1 MDIDHEDLKHLLAE
15 VGRFAAERIAGATQ
29 RPESPMRP
37 DMLEQLTHE
46 AIELGVLSL
55 SPDGDGLGLWE
66 HGDDAHAMA
75 FNIGTLR
82 HLGRANAG
90 IAFSWH
96 RTALAHEL
104 SRQLGFGQDVARPL
118 GTAFVPTGHYG
129 LARTSLARWIKT
141 PQPQPDDLVLLADW
155 FDRDVHAV
163 PLCAMTSWQSL
174 LWPVW
179 RNGTVAWQLAERR
192 VLAVESCRPQHG
204 FDELAAF
211 TVRHAGAAGELRL
224 PEAETSRRLYARVLK
239 MDMIGLLAIG
249 AGAIA
254 RAQQMASSYAAVR
267 RQGGKLIGEHP
278 AVQQLLSEIEVARQ
292 QAESML
298 AMFACPIDET
308 DLGVVAAAR
317 AAAHDALC
325 HAANQAVQVHGGI
338 GYMRDSGPEKIL
350 RDQNMLKL
358 QAGGT
363 REAYS
368 FVAGW
373 TGEQA

>member
-1 MDIDHEDLKHLLAE
+1 MNIDHEDLKHLLAE
-15 VGRFAAERIAGATQ
+15 VERFAAERIAGATQ
-29 RPESPMRP
+29 RPEFPLGA
-37 DMLEQLTHE
+37 DMLEQLAQE
-46 AIELGVLSL
+46 AVKLGILSL
-55 SPDGDGLGLWE
+55 SPDSEGFGLWE
-66 HGDDAHAMA
+66 HSDHAHAMA
-75 FNIGTLR
+75 FNIGALR

-96 RTALAHEL
+96 RIALAGEL
-104 SRQLGFGQDVARPL
+104 ARQLGLGQSVAHAL

-129 LARTSLARWIKT
+129 LARTSLARWLKGAR
-141 PQPQPDDLVLLADW
+141 QQSDDLALLADW
-155 FDRDVHAV
+155 FDRDAHAAT
-163 PLCAMTSWQSL
+163 LCAPASWQSV

-179 RNGTVAWQLAERR
+179 QNGAVAWRLVGRR
-192 VLAVESCRPQHG
+192 MLAVESCRPQHG

-211 TVRHAGAAGELRL
+211 KVRDAGAAGELRL
-224 PEAETSRRLYARVLK
+224 PDAESSRRLYTRVLK

-249 AGAIA
+249 AGALVRA
-254 RAQQMASSYAAVR
+254 RQMASAYAAVR

-292 QAESML
+292 QVESAL
-298 AMFACPIDET
+298 AMFTRAVDES
-308 DLGVVAAAR
+308 DLGAVAAAR

-325 HAANQAVQVHGGI
+325 HAANQAMQVHGGI
-338 GYMRDSGPEKIL
+338 GYMRDTGPEKIL

-373 TGEQA
+373 TGELA